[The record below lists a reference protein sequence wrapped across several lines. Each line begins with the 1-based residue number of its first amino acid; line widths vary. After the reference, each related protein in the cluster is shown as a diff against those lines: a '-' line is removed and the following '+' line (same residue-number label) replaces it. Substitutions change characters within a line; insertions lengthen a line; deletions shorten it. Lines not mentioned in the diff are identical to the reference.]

1 MGKKKPDRMPTFDD
15 YLLAFQKIEN
25 APMGRNLSTH
35 DLSHLPKK
43 NAREL
48 LNRIANS
55 GTQLRKTKNG
65 YQRTNSSAKLE
76 LDEFVKGVEARAAQ
90 FKAEASAKAKEQ
102 RDVKSA
108 ISNTLNSIKSTINR
122 SENPEMR
129 SLSEIQ
135 ANRVNTIVETARLR
149 AQLDKKPFDLKAAQ
163 AKAHADVYG
172 TPAAPVIKADLNTSD
187 DSAVISSGKQDILQ
201 SYLNP
206 LSGLIAECRKVAFSD
221 GKTLRL
227 AATSQLS
234 DVAVQGEGST
244 LTGNDLVFSG
254 QNVSVGKVGNR
265 LACSREVLEDS
276 PSIVEASVANAS
288 KSISK
293 FLSNQLINGGALI
306 NSGNNIA
313 DHASVVDT
321 SVASVAAL
329 AISDLTTL
337 CSTHNAGDDEPVL
350 VINSNLFYSK
360 VCELYNAAGLQIQRE
375 NGNLYLNGHR
385 VLLDDSLGSA
395 SSTTSGTVLAVAGS
409 IKRGCVLV
417 ERDALKVHRS
427 DEILAANDQ
436 VLLFIGGRY
445 GLAVQE
451 PDAIS
456 RLTIA

>member
-1 MGKKKPDRMPTFDD
+1 MSRDISEHEHLVAVAKIYDLPAGRNISTETLSSLPKPNAKA
-15 YLLAFQKIEN
+15 LLADLAETTPYLKSLGK
-25 APMGRNLSTH
+25 GRW
-35 DLSHLPKK
+35 
-43 NAREL
+43 
-48 LNRIANS
+48 
-55 GTQLRKTKNG
+55 
-65 YQRTNSSAKLE
+65 QRTN
-76 LDEFVKGVEARAAQ
+76 
-90 FKAEASAKAKEQ
+90 ASALNELQ
-102 RDVKSA
+102 TINYR
-108 ISNTLNSIKSTINR
+108 INQLNSENKSMKASAEERQAILAEIKAQND
-122 SENPEMR
+122 
-129 SLSEIQ
+129 
-135 ANRVNTIVETARLR
+135 RL
-149 AQLDKKPFDLKAAQ
+149 AQGNSKPPKPVKAV
-163 AKAHADVYG
+163 KE
-172 TPAAPVIKADLNTSD
+172 APVIVADLNTSD
-187 DSAVISSGKQDILQ
+187 DSSVVPSGKQDVLQ
-201 SYLNP
+201 GYLSP
-206 LSGLIAECRKVAFSD
+206 LVGLIAECRKVSFSD

-234 DVAVQGEGST
+234 DVALQNEGVA
-244 LTGNDLVFSG
+244 LTGDDLVFSG
-254 QNVSVGKVGNR
+254 QNVTVGKVGNR

-293 FLSNQLINGGALI
+293 FLSNQLINGGGLI

-329 AISDLTTL
+329 AITDLTTL
-337 CSTHNAGDDEPVL
+337 CSTHSAGDDEPVL

-395 SSTTSGTVLAVAGS
+395 SATASGTVLAVAGS

-427 DEILAANDQ
+427 DEILAENDQ